1 MVLET
6 EKLLNFSCEMGRQ
19 LLQNGAEIYRVEES
33 IRRLLA
39 AYGREQT
46 EVFAIPSCIILNIQ
60 EGERNY
66 AKTVRTQTA
75 SNNLRRLS
83 DLNALCR
90 EICRETPPVEENW
103 SRLQKIL
110 EEPCYTRR
118 VSYGAYGLVAFFFT
132 LFWGGSLLDAGV
144 AFFCGLVVKA
154 VLSFMR
160 RVQANEFFTNLTAA
174 FLLALA
180 PLILAEAGTGAD
192 EDMIIIGTIML
203 LVPGIAITNVM
214 RDVLAGDF
222 LTALTRFAEVLI
234 VGVAITVGV
243 AMAITGTRFVA
254 GWL

>member
-1 MVLET
+1 MET

-39 AYGREQT
+39 AYGRTET
-46 EVFAIPSCIILNIQ
+46 EVFAVPSCIILSVQ

-66 AKTVRTQTA
+66 AKAARTQTTA
-75 SNNLRRLS
+75 NNLRKLS
-83 DLNALCR
+83 NLNALCR
-90 EICRETPPVEENW
+90 DICRETPPVEENW
-103 SRLQKIL
+103 RRLEEIL
-110 EEPCYTRR
+110 KEPCYTRW
-118 VSYGAYGLVAFFFT
+118 VSYCAYGMVAFFFT
-132 LFWGGSLLDAGV
+132 LFWGGSLADAAV

-160 RVQANEFFTNLTAA
+160 RVRANEFFTNLTAA

-180 PLILAEAGTGAD
+180 PLILAGAGTGVD
-192 EDMIIIGTIML
+192 QDMIIIGTIML

-243 AMAITGTRFVA
+243 AMAITSTRFVA